1 MAREDPGALRCLCLG
16 TDRIR
21 HHRLPREAGLPRP
34 QGLSRQPARAL
45 ASEDGGWTLLLA
57 PLTSSL
63 GWPEAC
69 GPCAGSRGWTHSL
82 RITLGEGGAV
92 GPPRGRAL
100 SKADHPLNGS
110 PFNACRTWGQECHCP
125 YGQGG
130 KGSPRM
136 PGPVLAELGRAAL
149 LHVPSFQA
157 GGGAGRWGPLVAVR
171 LRELPWCPLSPR
183 GTGAW
188 TWGSGSRW
196 EAALDPAHSWGE
208 QGGRR
213 EAQDRGFR
221 EEGLVLMPRPG
232 IEVLAAMGPP
242 LHSPPPSRVPRP
254 II

>member
-110 PFNACRTWGQECHCP
+110 PFNTWLAGLGGRSVTVP
-125 YGQGG
+125 MG
-130 KGSPRM
+130 KGERAH
-136 PGPVLAELGRAAL
+136 PGCQAQSWLSWAELL
-149 LHVPSFQA
+149 SFTCPPSRQAGGQA
-157 GGGAGRWGPLVAVR
+157 GGGRLWLSDSESCHGAHCLPGELVPGHGAQGPGGR
-171 LRELPWCPLSPR
+171 LPWTQPTAGGNR
-183 GTGAW
+183 AGGERHKVG
-188 TWGSGSRW
+188 GSG
-196 EAALDPAHSWGE
+196 
-208 QGGRR
+208 RR
-213 EAQDRGFR
+213 G
-221 EEGLVLMPRPG
+221 
-232 IEVLAAMGPP
+232 
-242 LHSPPPSRVPRP
+242 SC
-254 II
+254 

>member
-92 GPPRGRAL
+92 GLPRGRAL

-157 GGGAGRWGPLVAVR
+157 GGGQAGGGR
-171 LRELPWCPLSPR
+171 LWLSDSESCHGAHCLPRELVPGHGAQGPGGRLPWTQPTAGGNR
-183 GTGAW
+183 AGGERHKVG
-188 TWGSGSRW
+188 GSG
-196 EAALDPAHSWGE
+196 
-208 QGGRR
+208 RR
-213 EAQDRGFR
+213 G
-221 EEGLVLMPRPG
+221 
-232 IEVLAAMGPP
+232 
-242 LHSPPPSRVPRP
+242 SC
-254 II
+254 